1 MISTKNADLGVQRRA
16 YQSTSRVNKPFS
28 PRFAR
33 ISPKTRFLFALSALV
48 QIGQEIMRKR
58 HRSSSKD
65 KESRIADISSRQSAD
80 KSSDDESLGS
90 RRPHTHQVLDPA
102 TLFPLSAAPQR
113 GMVLLRGWLILI
125 CFHVFPLSCLA
136 AGMAVCFTRLY
147 TAGECEMTY
156 SRRTFIEIPVA
167 ATAVRSSTTSTEN
180 DTNTTSSTSSSSSTN
195 TLYRLWKFVDE
206 RDPRGT
212 QSRDDFCRPNVP
224 LVLYVPGHYGS
235 YEQSRSIGAHGTQ
248 LTGRLGGT
256 AQERRIVQALA
267 ETVTT
272 RPIDHAPSLD
282 SFFYDVYAVDFLEEG
297 SAFHGAIL
305 QRQAHFI
312 AATIDTLTRTCE
324 RNHMFIVA
332 HSFGGISSQLAVAN
346 DAMVRNKVAAIITLA
361 TPHAF
366 PVWTW
371 EPQVFNVYHA
381 IAVSR
386 PEVPTI
392 SICGDYRDEMIPPD
406 ACDAG
411 GEKLQQISI
420 HASDIAN
427 NCSIGMDHRAIVW
440 CHNVLSQVRS
450 LLYVLEYE
458 AKKAQPDIM
467 AVTSAWLQSR
477 NGLNVS
483 HYDYLDRTKSVK
495 AKLMVRTKWPL
506 FSVAQSHVRFDSRH
520 LIAGGVDS

>member
-1 MISTKNADLGVQRRA
+1 MIFDQNADQCAKARLPVHVSSEQAVRA
-16 YQSTSRVNKPFS
+16 HVSTEFLQNKIFVCW
-28 PRFAR
+28 
-33 ISPKTRFLFALSALV
+33 SALV
-48 QIGQEIMRKR
+48 QFGQEIMRKR
-58 HRSSSKD
+58 HRTSSQD
-65 KESRIADISSRQSAD
+65 KECRIADTSSRQSAD
-80 KSSDDESLGS
+80 KSSDHESLGS
-90 RRPHTHQVLDPA
+90 RRPHTHQQEVNPA
-102 TLFPLSAAPQR
+102 TFPLSAAQR
-113 GMVLLRGWLILI
+113 RIVLLRGWLILI
-125 CFHVFPLSCLA
+125 CFHVFPLCCLA
-136 AGMAVCFTRLY
+136 VGMAVCFTRLY

-167 ATAVRSSTTSTEN
+167 TTAVHSSTTSTDN
-180 DTNTTSSTSSSSSTN
+180 DTNTTSSASSSSTN

-206 RDPRGT
+206 RDPRGR
-212 QSRDDFCRPNVP
+212 QSRDDYCRPNVP

-248 LTGRLGGT
+248 LTGGRLGGT
-256 AQERRIVQALA
+256 AQERRVVQALA
-267 ETVTT
+267 ETTST
-272 RPIDHAPSLD
+272 RPIEHSSSLD

-312 AATIDTLTRTCE
+312 AAAIDTLTRTCE
-324 RNHMFIVA
+324 RNHVFIVA
-332 HSFGGISSQLAVAN
+332 HSFGGISSKLAVAN
-346 DAMVRNKVAAIITLA
+346 NAMVRHKVAAIITLA

-386 PEVPTI
+386 PEVPTM

-411 GEKLQQISI
+411 GEEKLQQISI
-420 HASDIAN
+420 HASHIA

-450 LLYVLEYE
+450 LLYVLERE
-458 AKKAQPDIM
+458 AKETQPDMM
-467 AVTSAWLQSR
+467 AVASAWFQSR
-477 NGLNVS
+477 NSLNVS

-495 AKLMVRTKWPL
+495 AKLMVRTTWPL
-506 FSVAQSHVRFDSRH
+506 FLCSSISRSILYISWHLMTGGADS
-520 LIAGGVDS
+520 